1 MTREKQ
7 LSARDVLRPDSKQ
20 VPEALEE
27 RPPASVPEVVADVR
41 THNGAEE
48 AEEDDEHDA
57 VVSRGGPRSSGEEQG
72 LAGKGHARAFDEDSE
87 SRRRVAEGI
96 DDRGCIHGAS
106 YTDGLMADYG
116 DHESSED
123 PLHILRHSTAHLLA
137 AAVTELY
144 PDAKYGI
151 GPPVQDGFYYDFAFS
166 KPISESD
173 LGAIESRM
181 RRIAQEDRPFVRDV
195 VTRQQALD
203 EFGKRGQDYKVEL
216 INDKVEGDEVS
227 LYRTGGFVDLCRGP
241 HVRSTKDLKFFKL
254 LRVAGAYWRGDEK
267 KPQLTRIYGTA
278 WPSAKELEEHMKFL
292 EEAEKRDHKKLG
304 KELKLFALDERVG
317 VGQVIWLPD
326 GATIRRELER
336 WIVDEELRRGYRHVI
351 TPHVAKLDLYRQ
363 SGHWELFH
371 ETMYPPM
378 KFEDGEELELR
389 PMNCPHHILVYEHDL
404 HSYRDLPLRIAELG
418 QNYRLEKSGELM
430 GMVRVRSFNLN
441 DAHIFCTPDQ
451 VVAEVKGAIQLAN
464 YFMGVLGVEDYWYRL
479 SLRDHV
485 KTKWAGTDE
494 EWENAEAMLKEA
506 LDSLNLPYQVSPG
519 DAAFYGPKIDFQ
531 VMDAH
536 RREFTNNT
544 VQVDYQ
550 LPKKF
555 DLEYVAEDG
564 SRQRP
569 VMIHR
574 GAFGAFERMV
584 AYLIELYAGAF
595 PTWLHPVQVIIIP
608 ITDAEHEYAWR
619 VAERLRQTNLRVE
632 VDGRSERMQRKIRD
646 AQARKVP
653 YMTILGGREAESGHV
668 NVRDRSGSQTDE
680 PLEEF
685 VQRVTQEVAERRR

>member
-1 MTREKQ
+1 M
-7 LSARDVLRPDSKQ
+7 
-20 VPEALEE
+20 PE
-27 RPPASVPEVVADVR
+27 
-41 THNGAEE
+41 
-48 AEEDDEHDA
+48 
-57 VVSRGGPRSSGEEQG
+57 
-72 LAGKGHARAFDEDSE
+72 
-87 SRRRVAEGI
+87 
-96 DDRGCIHGAS
+96 
-106 YTDGLMADYG
+106 YG

-123 PLHILRHSTAHLLA
+123 PLHVLRHSAAHLLA
-137 AAVTELY
+137 AAVMELH

-151 GPPVQDGFYYDFAFS
+151 GPPVQDGFYYDFAFTE
-166 KPISESD
+166 PVSESE
-173 LGAIESRM
+173 LPAIESRM
-181 RRIAQEDRPFVRDV
+181 RRIAQQDLPFVHETM
-195 VTRQQALD
+195 TRAQAIE
-203 EFGKRGQDYKVEL
+203 EFKKRGQDYKIEL

-227 LYRTGGFVDLCRGP
+227 VYRTGDFLDLCRGP
-241 HVRSTKDLKFFKL
+241 HVKSTRDLKAFKL
-254 LRVAGAYWRGDEK
+254 LRLAGAYWRGDEK
-267 KPQLTRIYGTA
+267 QPQLTRIYGTA
-278 WPSAKELEEHMKFL
+278 WPSSKELEEHLKFL

-326 GATIRRELER
+326 GTTIRRELER
-336 WIVDEELRRGYRHVI
+336 WIVDEELSRGYRHVI

-371 ETMYPPM
+371 DTMYPPM
-378 KFEDGEELELR
+378 RFEDGEELELR
-389 PMNCPHHILVYEHDL
+389 PMNCPHHILVYAHDL
-404 HSYRDLPLRIAELG
+404 HSYRELPLRIAELG

-451 VVAEVKGAIQLAN
+451 VIDEVKGAIELAN

-479 SLRDHV
+479 SVRDNV

-494 EWENAEAMLKEA
+494 EWDSAEAMLKEA
-506 LDSLNLPYQVSPG
+506 LESLNLPYKVG
-519 DAAFYGPKIDFQ
+519 LGEAAFYGPKIDFQ
-531 VMDAH
+531 VRDAQ

-555 DLEYVAEDG
+555 DIEYVAEDG

-595 PTWLHPVQVIIIP
+595 PTWLHPVQVIVIP
-608 ITDAEHEYAWR
+608 ITDSQEEYAR
-619 VAERLRQTNLRVE
+619 TVADRLRKVKLRVE

-653 YMTILGGREAESGHV
+653 YMAIAGAREAEAEHV
-668 NVRDRSGSQTDE
+668 NVRDRAGNQTDE
-680 PLEEF
+680 ALEAF
-685 VQRVTQEVAERRR
+685 VQRVELEVAERRR